1 MEGRVSAT
9 PYYRVDAEHSGEL
22 GREVWVLGPP
32 GTGKTT
38 FLSGSVRNTALLRG
52 NRNVAVASFTTT
64 AAAEIAGRGLGLPK
78 SQVGTLHSLAYR
90 AIDCPPVADEQ
101 VDDWNTH
108 HPAWA
113 LTRTGRSQSLDDS
126 GAVEA
131 GANGASEGD
140 ALASRLDA
148 LRAARVPV
156 EHWPSDVG
164 WFGKAWDA
172 WKRANGVIDFSDM
185 IEMAL
190 DGVEYA
196 PGRPDVLFADEVQDF
211 TPLELALVRKW
222 GRHAERLILAG
233 DDDQSVYSFRGA
245 HPDAWLDQPI
255 PDADKIVLSQS
266 WRIPH
271 SVHRAAEHWIRQV
284 GRREDKLYLPRAEE
298 GLVRRI
304 GVDFQ
309 QPHMLADQIEASLAT
324 TDVDNDGVERP
335 ATVMVL
341 ATCGYMLD
349 PVKHELRKR
358 GLPFANPWRRSR
370 GDWNPFPA
378 STGRTVSSRERL
390 LAYLTLDERDDVGL
404 GDLARPWTGQ
414 DVKRWAHVVKKR
426 GIFIRGAAAAIEALP
441 DRELEFDEIAGLFV
455 DDVELE
461 QAVTPDLG
469 WLERNLTSAS
479 RAPMTFP
486 IEVARR
492 RGARALLDE
501 PRVFLGTMHSFKGAQ
516 ASVVYLIPDL
526 STRGSN
532 EWRQRG
538 APQDSVRRLFYVG
551 MTRARRELA
560 VCAAAT
566 SLHVSPEQ
574 IVAGARR
581 QAA

>member
-1 MEGRVSAT
+1 
-9 PYYRVDAEHSGEL
+9 
-22 GREVWVLGPP
+22 
-32 GTGKTT
+32 
-38 FLSGSVRNTALLRG
+38 
-52 NRNVAVASFTTT
+52 
-64 AAAEIAGRGLGLPK
+64 
-78 SQVGTLHSLAYR
+78 
-90 AIDCPPVADEQ
+90 
-101 VDDWNTH
+101 
-108 HPAWA
+108 
-113 LTRTGRSQSLDDS
+113 
-126 GAVEA
+126 
-131 GANGASEGD
+131 
-140 ALASRLDA
+140 
-148 LRAARVPV
+148 
-156 EHWPSDVG
+156 
-164 WFGKAWDA
+164 
-172 WKRANGVIDFSDM
+172 
-185 IEMAL
+185 
-190 DGVEYA
+190 
-196 PGRPDVLFADEVQDF
+196 
-211 TPLELALVRKW
+211 
-222 GRHAERLILAG
+222 
-233 DDDQSVYSFRGA
+233 
-245 HPDAWLDQPI
+245 
-255 PDADKIVLSQS
+255 
-266 WRIPH
+266 
-271 SVHRAAEHWIRQV
+271 
-284 GRREDKLYLPRAEE
+284 
-298 GLVRRI
+298 
-304 GVDFQ
+304 
-309 QPHMLADQIEASLAT
+309 MLADQIEASLAT

-501 PRVFLGTMHSFKGAQ
+501 PRVFLGTIHSFKGAQ
-516 ASVVYLIPDL
+516 ATCSPPDEPVLTTNRGWVPIAELDPRSDRLVSFNSDHHKIHRGGPRRPNGYEFTMGSRDYSGPMLTLTTPASRTRVTPNHHLTVRWSERAMAAHAVYLMRRGDRWRIGMTGMRHGASGQSGPLGRARTEGADALWLLSLHDDRADAALAEQTLAWRYGVPDTTWNATPRGIPQDRLDLFWDALAEQSGLGAKWLLHDHGQDAAWPLWDLAAGGGRRQSGRRNRWTIRAANLLPGWMQLPTDPGSGQQPVWHDVEVTSAPYDGRVYSLDVERWHHYVSGGAVVHNCVYLIPDL

-566 SLHVSPEQ
+566 GLHVSPEQ